1 MLPAWLVFSILIL
14 AAVGVACWPVLRERG
29 ASRPA
34 RLLLAGAIAALV
46 FGIGA
51 GSYLILGHPELAARS
66 FTPVDKR
73 DYSGAVAALARTMS
87 MNRNVQS
94 DPRGWMLLARAYA
107 QLGDER
113 DAAAAYRRG
122 ITTMVGQLEMRLQ
135 RAPNDPNGWQQLIR
149 SEVVLGDEDRAR
161 SALARARKAM
171 AQNPAVLAALGAEAR
186 ELKLDK

>member
-1 MLPAWLVFSILIL
+1 
-14 AAVGVACWPVLRERG
+14 
-29 ASRPA
+29 
-34 RLLLAGAIAALV
+34 
-46 FGIGA
+46 
-51 GSYLILGHPELAARS
+51 
-66 FTPVDKR
+66 
-73 DYSGAVAALARTMS
+73 
-87 MNRNVQS
+87 
-94 DPRGWMLLARAYA
+94 MLLARAYA

-171 AQNPAVLAALGAEAR
+171 AQNPAALAALGVEAR
-186 ELKLDK
+186 ALKLDQ